1 MSLQLTN
8 WCEWFTLLGRAGP
21 TDQAMS
27 DLLRWAW
34 SSGVAKGYHSV
45 NTDFTRIQKSGV
57 STILLKGQSYA
68 MPPAA
73 KSGEQGVSA
82 DWVADWDTPCLSP
95 RVLYSTCLL
104 PCQHGMQHRVL
115 TLAHGGGVPL
125 SARR

>member
-1 MSLQLTN
+1 
-8 WCEWFTLLGRAGP
+8 
-21 TDQAMS
+21 MS

-73 KSGEQGVSA
+73 KSGEEGVLI
-82 DWVADWDTPCLSP
+82 VAPACGSCYTVHVCAAMPPC
-95 RVLYSTCLL
+95 ST
-104 PCQHGMQHRVL
+104 
-115 TLAHGGGVPL
+115 AHVVM
-125 SARR
+125 R